1 MGGEMNSLA
10 RAALVLGG
18 LLLASAAPAVAQ
30 DFDWR
35 GSVDRGD
42 EVEIRGIN
50 GGIEAVA
57 SSGSQ
62 VRVTAVKKEGHKGS
76 ADDVTIEVVEHSG
89 GVLIC
94 AVYPNKPGKEE
105 NRCSPSDSH
114 MSNHDNDTSVEFRVE
129 VPAGVNLVAGT
140 VNGEVDV
147 RNLDGDVQA
156 STVNGDVRVES
167 GGNVEAST
175 VNGSIRAKMGQD
187 LKSDLS
193 FETVNGSV
201 TVELPAGANA
211 DVKAST
217 VTGGMES
224 DFPLTIQ
231 GRFSNRR
238 MNGKIGNGG
247 HDLKLSTVN
256 GSIIL
261 RRT

>member
-1 MGGEMNSLA
+1 MNNFS

-18 LLLASAAPAVAQ
+18 LLLASAAPLSAQ
-30 DFDWR
+30 DFEWR

-42 EVEIRGIN
+42 NVEIRGIN

-62 VRVTAVKKEGHKGS
+62 VHVTATKKEGRKGD

-94 AVYPNKPGKEE
+94 AVYPNKPGKEA
-105 NRCSPSDSH
+105 NRCSPNDSH

-129 VPAGVNLVAGT
+129 VLAGVSLEAGT
-140 VNGEVDV
+140 VNGAIDV
-147 RNLDGDVQA
+147 RHLDGDVQA
-156 STVNGDVRVES
+156 STVNGSVSVES
-167 GGNVEAST
+167 DGNVEAST
-175 VNGSIRAKMGQD
+175 VNGSIVAKMGQD

-201 TVELPAGANA
+201 TVELPSGANA

-231 GRFSNRR
+231 GRFSNRK
-238 MNGKIGNGG
+238 MNGKIGDGG
-247 HDLKLSTVN
+247 HELEMSTVN
-256 GSIIL
+256 GAIIL
-261 RRT
+261 RRS

>member
-1 MGGEMNSLA
+1 MNSLT

-18 LLLASAAPAVAQ
+18 LLLASVAPAVAQ

-35 GSVDRGD
+35 GSVDRDD

-50 GGIEAVA
+50 GGIYAVA
-57 SSGSQ
+57 SSGNQ
-62 VRVTAVKKEGHKGS
+62 VRVTAIKQEGHKGD

-94 AVYPNKPGKEE
+94 AMYPNRPGKRE
-105 NRCSPSDSH
+105 NRCSPGDSDL
-114 MSNHDNDTSVEFRVE
+114 SNHDNDTSVEFHVE
-129 VPAGVNLVAGT
+129 VPAGINLVAVT

-147 RNLDGDVQA
+147 RQVDGDVQA
-156 STVNGDVRVES
+156 STVNGGVRVES
-167 GGNVEAST
+167 NGNVEAST
-175 VNGSIRAKMGQD
+175 VNGSIVARMGED

-211 DVKAST
+211 NVRAST

-256 GSIIL
+256 GAIIL

>member
-1 MGGEMNSLA
+1 MKYIS
-10 RAALVLGG
+10 RAALVVGG
-18 LLLASAAPAVAQ
+18 LILATAAPVSAQ
-30 DFDWR
+30 DFEWR

-42 EVEIRGIN
+42 NIEIRGIN

-57 SSGSQ
+57 ASGNQ
-62 VRVTAVKKEGHKGS
+62 VLVTATKKEGHKGDV
-76 ADDVTIEVVEHSG
+76 ADVTIEVVEHAG

-94 AVYPNKPGKEE
+94 AVYPNKRGKEE
-105 NRCSPSDSH
+105 NRCSPGDSH
-114 MSNHDNDTSVEFRVE
+114 LSNHDNDTSVEFRVE
-129 VPAGVNLVAGT
+129 VPAGVNLEVGT

-167 GGNVEAST
+167 EGTVEAST
-175 VNGSIRAKMGQD
+175 VNGSIVARMGQD

-193 FETVNGSV
+193 FATVNGSV

-211 DVKAST
+211 DVSAST

-238 MNGKIGNGG
+238 MSGKIGNGG
-247 HDLKLSTVN
+247 HELDMSTVN
-256 GSIIL
+256 GTIIL
-261 RRT
+261 RRS

>member
-1 MGGEMNSLA
+1 MNNFT
-10 RAALVLGG
+10 RAALVSGS
-18 LLLASAAPAVAQ
+18 LLLASAAPAAAQ
-30 DFDWR
+30 DFEWR

-42 EVEIRGIN
+42 DIEIRGIN
-50 GGIEAVA
+50 GAIEAVA

-62 VRVTAVKKEGHKGS
+62 VLVTATKKEGRKGD
-76 ADDVTIEVVEHSG
+76 ADDVTIEVVEHAG

-94 AVYPNKPGKEE
+94 AMYPNKPGKKE
-105 NRCSPSDSH
+105 NRCSPGDTH
-114 MSNHDNDTSVEFRVE
+114 LSNHDNDTSVQFRVE
-129 VPAGVNLVAGT
+129 VPAGINLVAGT

-147 RNLDGDVQA
+147 RDLDGDVQA

-167 GGNVEAST
+167 NGNVEAST
-175 VNGSIRAKMGQD
+175 VNGSITARMGQD

-201 TVELPAGANA
+201 TVELPAGVNA

-217 VTGGMES
+217 VNGGMES

-238 MNGKIGNGG
+238 MNGTIGNGG
-247 HDLKLSTVN
+247 HDLELSTVN
-256 GSIIL
+256 GAIII

>member
-1 MGGEMNSLA
+1 MKYIS
-10 RAALVLGG
+10 RAALVVGG
-18 LLLASAAPAVAQ
+18 LILATAAPVSAQ
-30 DFDWR
+30 DFEWR

-42 EVEIRGIN
+42 NIEIRGIN

-57 SSGSQ
+57 ASGNQ
-62 VRVTAVKKEGHKGS
+62 VLVTATKKEGQKGN
-76 ADDVTIEVVEHSG
+76 ADDVTIEVVEHAG

-94 AVYPNKPGKEE
+94 AVYPNKRGKEE
-105 NRCSPSDSH
+105 NRCSPGDSH
-114 MSNHDNDTSVEFRVE
+114 LSNHDNDTSVEFRVE
-129 VPAGVNLVAGT
+129 VPAGVNLEVGT

-147 RNLDGDVQA
+147 RDLDGDVQA

-167 GGNVEAST
+167 AGTVEAST
-175 VNGSIRAKMGQD
+175 VNGSIEARMGED

-193 FETVNGSV
+193 FATVNGSV

-211 DVKAST
+211 DVSAST

-238 MNGKIGNGG
+238 MSGKIGNGG
-247 HDLKLSTVN
+247 HELDMSTVN
-256 GSIIL
+256 GTIIL
-261 RRT
+261 RRS